1 MQWTFENYRL
11 DTDNATLWRDQQRV
25 ELRPKTFDV
34 LRFLVEH
41 AGELV
46 RKETLL
52 EEVWQNSYV
61 VEGVLTTSMSELRK
75 IFGDTAKNQNYIA
88 TVYRRGY
95 RFIAPVAESPVASTG
110 AAAESATSA
119 AEFAP
124 PQAPAASAGQVIR
137 KFPRR
142 GGFVGRQQERKQLV
156 EQLARDDDCRIL
168 TLVGPGGIGKTRL
181 ALAVV
186 KALSE
191 LEDHPFDDGFYAV
204 ALQALDREDDILPSI
219 ADALEVQYSGG
230 GSLQEHLQDYLEN
243 KKLLLFLDNFEHL
256 LRHSA
261 VLAELV
267 TVATQVKIL
276 VTTRES
282 LPIAEAWFH
291 PVNGLDYRRSED
303 SDAVRLFAKMAQ
315 RNQPEFDVKQKLPE
329 VQRICRLVEGMP
341 LALEM
346 AAAWLKM
353 LSMQEVADEIERG
366 IDILADQYGDDG
378 GRHAS
383 VRAIFLET
391 WQRCSKDERRLLKQ
405 LAVFRGGA
413 DRDAINKVIGAGLP
427 LLARLVNKALLR
439 TTHQLRYRMHELIR
453 QYAEERLADNPEREA
468 EARERHAR
476 YYLEWMGR
484 QIDRLRSAEQADA
497 CRAISANSDNIRA
510 AWRWAVA
517 EKRIDLL
524 RGAIRAV
531 SLYCDLRGYFQDGL
545 QLFDAARDMIAAS
558 DHPDR
563 GLILEQI
570 KVRSAILN
578 FRLSRYDT
586 ALSLFLP
593 VLESSDQVYE
603 RCLIMRF
610 LGDYH
615 FSHAGHISAEQAR
628 DYLTRCIELGKQQG
642 DIHVQSECLS
652 ELAIL
657 YVNLIIDVERSQ
669 RCATE
674 AVALARRTGRPD
686 LLATAL
692 DVLAWTT
699 NHRGDYQGAEAI
711 WREVFDIAY
720 NSGNRSIEALA
731 MNWLGWS
738 AWSFGGERHEE
749 AIQYFSD
756 SLRRYQELG
765 DRANVAMTC
774 ADLATVLVEQGDLDA
789 AREYCRRGLE
799 LASFIG
805 REDHHV
811 YNRYVLGAVECAAGD
826 LAAARDHLEKSLV
839 MAWEQEEQTNKPVV
853 MYYIAQLL
861 YAEHLAGT
869 TAEDRLEEIV
879 RLLLFLHYYP
889 PNWQAFKDR
898 ALRFLERV
906 EAENPDRDFAALHA
920 EPEYEIIETV
930 IAGIPRL
937 MRN

>member
-1 MQWTFENYRL
+1 MLLTFENYRL
-11 DTDNATLWRDQQRV
+11 DTGNAELWRNEERIV
-25 ELRPKTFDV
+25 LRPKTFDV
-34 LRFLVEH
+34 LRYLVEH

-52 EEVWQNSYV
+52 EEVWKNSYV

-75 IFGDTAKNQNYIA
+75 VFGDTARDQRFIA

-95 RFIAPVAESPVASTG
+95 RFIAPVVELPATRAGSASNPAQ
-110 AAAESATSA
+110 AAADD
-119 AEFAP
+119 AP
-124 PQAPAASAGQVIR
+124 RPAPAASAGQVIR

-142 GGFVGRQQERKQLV
+142 GGFVGRQQERRQLV
-156 EQLARDDDCRIL
+156 EQLARDADCRIL

-181 ALAVV
+181 ALAIV
-186 KALSE
+186 KTLSE
-191 LEDHPFDDGFYAV
+191 LEDHPFEDGFFAV
-204 ALQALDREDDILPSI
+204 ALQALDPEDDILPSI
-219 ADALEVQYSGG
+219 ADALELQYSGG
-230 GSLQEHLQDYLEN
+230 GSLQEHIQEYLEN
-243 KKLLLFLDNFEHL
+243 RRLLMFLDNFEHL
-256 LRHSA
+256 LRHSE
-261 VLAELV
+261 VLAEIV
-267 TVATQVKIL
+267 TVAPQVKIL
-276 VTTRES
+276 VTSRES

-291 PVNGLDYRRSED
+291 PVNGLEYRRSAE

-315 RNQPEFDVKQKLPE
+315 RNQPEFDVQEKLPE

-353 LSMQEVADEIERG
+353 LSMKEVADEIEKG
-366 IDILADQYGDDG
+366 IDILADQYGADG

-391 WQRCSKDERRLLKQ
+391 WQRLDKEERRLLKQ

-413 DRDAINKVIGAGLP
+413 DREAINAVIGAGLP

-453 QYAEERLADNPEREA
+453 QYAEERLADNPKREA
-468 EARERHAR
+468 EARAGHAR
-476 YYLEWMGR
+476 YYLEWTGR

-497 CRAISANSDNIRA
+497 CRAINANSDNIRA

-517 EKRIDLL
+517 AKRVDLL
-524 RGAIRAV
+524 RGAIRSV

-545 QLFDAARDMIAAS
+545 QLFDSAREMIAAS
-558 DHPDR
+558 DHPER
-563 GLILEQI
+563 EPILEQI
-570 KVRSAILN
+570 AVRSAILN

-593 VLESSDQVYE
+593 VLESTRQVYE
-603 RCLIMRF
+603 RCLILRF

-628 DYLTRCIELGKQQG
+628 EYLTECIELGKQQG

-657 YVNLIIDVERSQ
+657 YVNLVIDVEQSQ
-669 RCATE
+669 RCAAE
-674 AVALARRTGRPD
+674 AVRLARRTGRPD
-686 LLATAL
+686 LLAAAL

-699 NHRGDYQGAEAI
+699 NHRGDYQDAEAI

-749 AIQYFSD
+749 AVQYFND
-756 SLRRYQELG
+756 SLKRYQELG

-774 ADLATVLVEQGDLDA
+774 ADLATVLFEQGDLDA
-789 AREYCRRGLE
+789 ARDHCRRGLE
-799 LASFIG
+799 LATYIG

-811 YNRYVLGAVECAAGD
+811 YNRYVLGALECAAGN
-826 LAAARDHLEKSLV
+826 LAAARDHLEKSLI
-839 MAWEQEEQTNKPVV
+839 MAWEQEEQTNKPAV

-861 YAEHLAGT
+861 YAEHRAGIG
-869 TAEDRLEEIV
+869 AEDRLDEIV
-879 RLLLFLHYYP
+879 RLLLFLQYYP
-889 PNWQAFKDR
+889 PNWQAFRDR
-898 ALRFLERV
+898 AARFLERV
-906 EAENPDRDFAALHA
+906 EAENPDRDFTALRA
-920 EPEYEIIETV
+920 EPEHEVIETV
-930 IAGIPRL
+930 IAGIPEL

>member
-1 MQWTFENYRL
+1 MQYTFGNYRL
-11 DTDNATLWRDQQRV
+11 DTDNAALWRDQERIV
-25 ELRPKTFDV
+25 LRPKTFDV
-34 LRFLVEH
+34 LRYLVEH

-52 EEVWQNSYV
+52 EEVWKNSYV

-75 IFGDTAKNQNYIA
+75 IFGDTAKNQRFIA

-95 RFIAPVAESPVASTG
+95 RFIAPVTE
-110 AAAESATSA
+110 TSA
-119 AEFAP
+119 AQPGTGPAP
-124 PQAPAASAGQVIR
+124 AAAAVEETPRRASAASAGQVIR
-137 KFPRR
+137 KFPVR
-142 GGFVGRQQERKQLV
+142 GGFVGRESERQQLV
-156 EQLARDDDCRIL
+156 EQLARDPDCRIL

-186 KALSE
+186 KMLSE
-191 LEDHPFDDGFYAV
+191 LDDHPFDDGFFAV
-204 ALQALDREDDILPSI
+204 ALQALDREDDILSPI
-219 ADALEVQYSGG
+219 ADALELQYSGG
-230 GSLQEHLQDYLEN
+230 GSLQEHVQDYLEN
-243 KKLLLFLDNFEHL
+243 KRMLLFLDNFEHL

-261 VLAELV
+261 VLAELIA
-267 TVATQVKIL
+267 VAPQVKFL
-276 VTTRES
+276 VTSRES

-291 PVNGLDYRRSED
+291 PVNGLDYRSSAD
-303 SDAVRLFAKMAQ
+303 ADAVRFFARMAQ
-315 RNQPEFDVKQKLPE
+315 RNQPEFDVQEKLPE

-341 LALEM
+341 LALEL

-353 LSMQEVADEIERG
+353 LSMKEVADEIEKG
-366 IDILADQYGDDG
+366 IDILADQYGGDP

-391 WQRCSKDERRLLKQ
+391 WQRLTKDERALLKQ

-413 DRDAINKVIGAGLP
+413 DRDAITSVIGAGLP

-453 QYAEERLADNPEREA
+453 QYAEERLADNPKREA

-476 YYLEWMGR
+476 YYLDWMGR

-497 CRAISANSDNIRA
+497 CRAITANTDNIRA

-517 EKRIDLL
+517 AKRVDLL
-524 RGAIRAV
+524 RGAIRSV
-531 SLYCDLRGYFQDGL
+531 SLFCDLRGYFQDGL
-545 QLFDAARDMIAAS
+545 QLFDAAREMIAAS
-558 DHPDR
+558 DHPQRDR
-563 GLILEQI
+563 ILEQI
-570 KVRSAILN
+570 DVRSAILN

-593 VLESSDQVYE
+593 VLESTEQAYE
-603 RCLIMRF
+603 RCLILRF
-610 LGDYH
+610 LGEYH
-615 FSHAGHISAEQAR
+615 FSHAGYITAEQAR
-628 DYLTRCIELGKQQG
+628 DYLTECIALGKQQG

-657 YVNLIIDVERSQ
+657 YVNLIIDVEQSR

-699 NHRGDYQGAEAI
+699 NHRGDYQAAEAI

-738 AWSFGGERHEE
+738 AWSFGGGRHEE

-756 SLRRYQELG
+756 SLQRYQELG
-765 DRANVAMTC
+765 DRANVAMTS
-774 ADLATVLVEQGDLDA
+774 ADLATVLLEQGELDA
-789 AREYCRRGLE
+789 AREHCRRGLG
-799 LASFIG
+799 LASYIG

-811 YNRYVLGAVECAAGD
+811 YNRYVLGAVECAAGN
-826 LAAARDHLEKSLV
+826 LEKARDHLEKSLI

-861 YAEHLAGT
+861 YAEHRAGIA
-869 TAEDRLEEIV
+869 AEDRLEEIV
-879 RLLLFLHYYP
+879 RLLLFLQYYP
-889 PNWQAFKDR
+889 PNWQAFRDR
-898 ALRFLERV
+898 AARFLERV
-906 EAENPDRDFAALHA
+906 EGENPDRDFAALRA
-920 EPEYEIIETV
+920 EPEHQVIETV
-930 IAGIPRL
+930 IAGIPQL
-937 MRN
+937 MRR